1 MDKILEEVKTIDKHY
16 QNQIKDKQKQID
28 ILKAEIEQLYE
39 VINSIQSIG
48 ELIKIEL
55 DKAKGEK

>member
-55 DKAKGEK
+55 GKEKGEK

>member
-1 MDKILEEVKTIDKHY
+1 MDKILDEVKAIDKHY

-48 ELIKIEL
+48 ELINVEL
-55 DKAKGEK
+55 DKMKEGK

>member
-1 MDKILEEVKTIDKHY
+1 MDKILEEFKTIDKHY

-55 DKAKGEK
+55 DKEKGEK

>member
-1 MDKILEEVKTIDKHY
+1 MNKILEEVKVIDKHY
-16 QNQIKDKQKQID
+16 QSQIKEKQKQID

-39 VINSIQSIG
+39 VINSIQNIG

-55 DKAKGEK
+55 NKAKEEK